1 MTYIKIKTTT
11 EKEEVALF
19 PLKMISLILLA
30 VIVLVINLMLLNDW
44 NFNDNQGDVV
54 NNDIETHQEMLI
66 EP

>member
-11 EKEEVALF
+11 EKEEVTLF

-30 VIVLVINLMLLNDW
+30 VIVLFINLMLLSDS